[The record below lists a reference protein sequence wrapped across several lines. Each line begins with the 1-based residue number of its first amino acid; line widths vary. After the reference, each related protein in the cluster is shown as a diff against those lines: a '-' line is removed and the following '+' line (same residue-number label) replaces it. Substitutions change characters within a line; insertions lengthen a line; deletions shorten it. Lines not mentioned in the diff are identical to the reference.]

1 MHGVVEVKFLFRF
14 CRVARVVLR
23 GVAWRGE
30 FRGTEEEN
38 VMKGIRVTDKAMRNN
53 ETCASPVL
61 TLFRCTYGIIYV
73 HE

>member
-1 MHGVVEVKFLFRF
+1 M
-14 CRVARVVLR
+14 VLR